1 MTMTQQAPRRSNGCL
16 WGCLALL
23 LLFFLPVILA
33 GGYGAW
39 FLGQG
44 FRNDPVLRTVAELT
58 RKDGLAH
65 RVLGDNIQVTGIG
78 GNAFSFVPGL
88 GSHVDYE
95 VVIAGSR
102 ATGTLDVEADT
113 SRGRVEIRS
122 MVLTLPNG
130 GRYDLLQDRVLTEP
144 SGALSI

>member
-1 MTMTQQAPRRSNGCL
+1 MIA
-16 WGCLALL
+16 
-23 LLFFLPVILA
+23 A

-39 FLGQG
+39 FLWQG

-65 RVLGDNIQVTGIG
+65 RVLGDDIHVTGVE
-78 GNAFSFVPGL
+78 GNAFSFMPGL

-95 VVIAGSR
+95 VVVAGSR

-122 MVLTLPNG
+122 LVLTLPNG
-130 GRYDLLQDRVLTEP
+130 GRYDLLQNRILNEP